1 MLKSGTGQPNLANCS
16 KLALHHTR
24 RLPQGLA
31 EQALVLR
38 QNWMAAS
45 EKVGLHPRLSLGVPS
60 HHIASPGPA
69 ISIAN
74 APRAFSAAL
83 YAFQF
88 VVRYFLLC
96 LFFVSVTPSVFG
108 RRRGNL
114 CNKAEVDD
122 ERQQNLRFQGQYLDR
137 ETGLHYNTFRYYDA
151 DIGRFICPDPIGLL
165 GGKY

>member
-16 KLALHHTR
+16 KLALHHTW

-69 ISIAN
+69 ISIVN

-96 LFFVSVTPSVFG
+96 LFIVSVTPSVYG
-108 RRRGNL
+108 RRRGDS
-114 CNKAEVDD
+114 CTKAEGK
-122 ERQQNLRFQGQYLDR
+122 RQPHSHMIRTAINACENGSALLQQTRPTPKKAVQ
-137 ETGLHYNTFRYYDA
+137 A
-151 DIGRFICPDPIGLL
+151 PIG
-165 GGKY
+165 

>member
-1 MLKSGTGQPNLANCS
+1 
-16 KLALHHTR
+16 
-24 RLPQGLA
+24 
-31 EQALVLR
+31 
-38 QNWMAAS
+38 MAAS

-60 HHIASPGPA
+60 HHIASPGPV
-69 ISIAN
+69 ISIVN

-151 DIGRFICPDPIGLL
+151 DIGRFICRDPIGLL

>member
-1 MLKSGTGQPNLANCS
+1 MLKSGTGQSNLTNYS
-16 KLALHHTR
+16 RPSLHHTQ

-31 EQALVLR
+31 EQALDAQAELDGCVREGRTASALAARRAKPSRRIPGSSHIHR
-38 QNWMAAS
+38 Q
-45 EKVGLHPRLSLGVPS
+45 R
-60 HHIASPGPA
+60 
-69 ISIAN
+69 
-74 APRAFSAAL
+74 AAL

-88 VVRYFLLC
+88 VVRYFLRC
-96 LFFVSVTPSVFG
+96 LFFVSVTPSVYG
-108 RRRGNL
+108 RRRGDL